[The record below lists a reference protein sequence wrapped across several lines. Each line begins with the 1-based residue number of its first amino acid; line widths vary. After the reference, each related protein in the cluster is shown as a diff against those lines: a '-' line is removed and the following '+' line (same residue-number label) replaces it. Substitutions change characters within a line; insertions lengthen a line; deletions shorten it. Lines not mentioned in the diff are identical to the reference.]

1 MTPLTGIPGPQRE
14 EPVKKQPSKVKSN
27 PTQTTSQN
35 VIGPNSK
42 ITNLDWN
49 GNIESI
55 LGAQKIYLG
64 QPGMSV
70 TNNLANSYSKE
81 ELQVLGK
88 IITKLTGKKFK
99 DYEAVKTAL
108 VTDFAGVEG
117 DFNEVVDSLTSRIM
131 PGAGETGKYGTSVNT
146 SVANYDPDVLTAL
159 VDQTYQATLGR
170 LATKDEKKLRLA
182 EIQKQIEAGTKTT
195 TTTFK
200 GGSKTVTQ
208 PGFSQE
214 RAGIE
219 IAEAAKKEAPEDLES
234 MNQINF
240 QNFILKNMG
249 A

>member
-1 MTPLTGIPGPQRE
+1 MSPLTGIPGPQQE
-14 EPVKKQPSKVKSN
+14 KPVKKQPSKVKSN

-42 ITNLDWN
+42 ITNVDWN
-49 GNIESI
+49 GNILSTLES
-55 LGAQKIYLG
+55 QKIYLG
-64 QPGMSV
+64 QPGVAV
-70 TNNLANSYSKE
+70 TMNLANSYTNE

-88 IITKLTGKKFK
+88 ILTKLTGKKFK
-99 DYEAVKTAL
+99 DYQTVRTELATNY
-108 VTDFAGVEG
+108 AGVEG
-117 DFNEVVDSLTSRIM
+117 DFNQVVDALTDRIM
-131 PGAGETGKYGTSVNT
+131 PGSGETGKYGTSVNT
-146 SVANYDPDVLTAL
+146 SVANYDPDVLGAL

-170 LATKDEKKLRLA
+170 LANKDEKKLRLA

-200 GGSKTVTQ
+200 GGSKTVSQ

-219 IAEAAKKEAPEDLES
+219 IAEAAKKEAPQDLES

-240 QNFILKNMG
+240 HNFILKNMG

>member
-1 MTPLTGIPGPQRE
+1 MSPLTGIPGPSQNKS
-14 EPVKKQPSKVKSN
+14 VKEQTPKVVSN
-27 PTQTTSQN
+27 TQVPASQN
-35 VIGPNSK
+35 VVGPNSK

-49 GNIESI
+49 GNIIST
-55 LGAQKIYLG
+55 LGAQQIYLG

-70 TNNLANSYSKE
+70 TSNLASTYTKE
-81 ELQVLGK
+81 ELEVLGK

-117 DFNEVVDSLTSRIM
+117 DFNQVVDSLTSRIM
-131 PGAGETGKYGTSVNT
+131 PGSETSKYGTSVNT

-170 LATKDEKKLRLA
+170 LATKDEKQLRLA

-200 GGSKTVTQ
+200 GGSKTVSQ

-219 IAEAAKKEAPEDLES
+219 IAEAAKREAPKDLES

-240 QNFILKNMG
+240 HNFILKNMG

>member
-1 MTPLTGIPGPQRE
+1 MVAVYPPM
-14 EPVKKQPSKVKSN
+14 KKKVSAAAATSN
-27 PTQTTSQN
+27 PVATSSGN
-35 VIGPNSK
+35 VVGPDSK

-49 GNIESI
+49 GNIGSQLE
-55 LGAQKIYLG
+55 AQKLYLG
-64 QPGMSV
+64 QPGMN
-70 TNNLANSYSKE
+70 TTYNLANTYTNE

-88 IITKLTGKKFK
+88 IITKLNGKKFK

-108 VTDFAGVEG
+108 VTEFPGVEG
-117 DFNEVVDSLTSRIM
+117 DFNQVVDALTSRIM
-131 PGAGETGKYGTSVNT
+131 PGAGDTGKYGTSVNT
-146 SVANYDPDVLTAL
+146 SVANYDPDVLGAL

-170 LATKDEKKLRLA
+170 LANKDEKKLRLA

-200 GGSKTVTQ
+200 GGSKTVSQ

-219 IAEAAKKEAPEDLES
+219 IAEAAKAESPGDLES

>member
-1 MTPLTGIPGPQRE
+1 MVAVYPPM
-14 EPVKKQPSKVKSN
+14 KKKESAAAVTSN
-27 PTQTTSQN
+27 PVATPAGN
-35 VIGPNSK
+35 VVGSSAK

-49 GNIESI
+49 GNIESQ

-70 TNNLANSYSKE
+70 TNNLANSYTKE

-88 IITKLTGKKFK
+88 VITKLTGKKYK

-117 DFNEVVDSLTSRIM
+117 DFNEVVDALTSRIM
-131 PGAGETGKYGTSVNT
+131 PGAGDTSKYGTSVNT
-146 SVANYDPDVLTAL
+146 SVANYDPDVLGAL

-170 LATKDEKKLRLA
+170 LANKDEKKLRLA

-219 IAEAAKKEAPEDLES
+219 IAEAAKAEAPQDLES

-240 QNFILKNMG
+240 HNFILKNMG